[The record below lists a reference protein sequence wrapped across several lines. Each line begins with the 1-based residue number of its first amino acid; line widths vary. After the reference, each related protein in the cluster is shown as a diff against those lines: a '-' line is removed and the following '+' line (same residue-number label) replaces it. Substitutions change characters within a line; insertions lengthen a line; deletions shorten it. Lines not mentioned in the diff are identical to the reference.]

1 MSQQVNLLR
10 KKLDSAINSRKELE
24 QACKLQVDDLTQFI
38 AKLSLVCKGLD
49 LELDNRL
56 AKYRRTIQKGADFE
70 QLKPLL
76 SEITDLVKVQALRAD
91 SNFNAL
97 HLSVEH
103 AGRQLQRRQ
112 GLPDNLRRHL
122 RTLMNDDLNNIKT
135 TNEFVPVLKRLVDIY
150 NRVLDKQLASNSA
163 DDKNFC
169 IARAQ
174 EVQNLL
180 TELTFEGQHNL
191 QIEAIKERIYSD
203 FNLTILVECCVDI
216 IRIIVHSMSQERVS
230 AQQFLFA
237 INETLALLQNNLLQ
251 TVKRSHSFNSQ
262 IKSLNLQ
269 IEEKIRVINLDV
281 EAANDIDT
289 LKKLITEKMSSL
301 NNDLKTKE
309 QVEQKENSQLV
320 QTIKEMASRV
330 NELEHK
336 TEQYQTRLAEQ
347 KFKNLQ
353 DYLTLLPNRSAFDER
368 FTLEYNKFQREH
380 NDLCLVIAD
389 IDRFKSINDSYGHS
403 AGDKTLQTVAKALKN
418 AIRVTDFIARY
429 GGEEFVLI
437 MPHSRLEQVLKP
449 LEKLRI
455 TVKSIPFKFK
465 QQPVSVTISFGVT
478 QLKQGDSMAQAF
490 DRADEALYEAKR
502 QGRDRIVVK

>member
-1 MSQQVNLLR
+1 
-10 KKLDSAINSRKELE
+10 
-24 QACKLQVDDLTQFI
+24 
-38 AKLSLVCKGLD
+38 
-49 LELDNRL
+49 
-56 AKYRRTIQKGADFE
+56 
-70 QLKPLL
+70 
-76 SEITDLVKVQALRAD
+76 
-91 SNFNAL
+91 
-97 HLSVEH
+97 
-103 AGRQLQRRQ
+103 
-112 GLPDNLRRHL
+112 
-122 RTLMNDDLNNIKT
+122 
-135 TNEFVPVLKRLVDIY
+135 
-150 NRVLDKQLASNSA
+150 
-163 DDKNFC
+163 
-169 IARAQ
+169 
-174 EVQNLL
+174 
-180 TELTFEGQHNL
+180 
-191 QIEAIKERIYSD
+191 
-203 FNLTILVECCVDI
+203 
-216 IRIIVHSMSQERVS
+216 MSQERVS

-237 INETLALLQNNLLQ
+237 INETLSLLQNNLLQ

-269 IEEKIRVINLDV
+269 IEEKMRVINLDV

-289 LKKLITEKMSSL
+289 LKRLITEKMSSL

>member
-1 MSQQVNLLR
+1 
-10 KKLDSAINSRKELE
+10 
-24 QACKLQVDDLTQFI
+24 
-38 AKLSLVCKGLD
+38 
-49 LELDNRL
+49 
-56 AKYRRTIQKGADFE
+56 
-70 QLKPLL
+70 
-76 SEITDLVKVQALRAD
+76 
-91 SNFNAL
+91 
-97 HLSVEH
+97 
-103 AGRQLQRRQ
+103 
-112 GLPDNLRRHL
+112 
-122 RTLMNDDLNNIKT
+122 
-135 TNEFVPVLKRLVDIY
+135 
-150 NRVLDKQLASNSA
+150 
-163 DDKNFC
+163 
-169 IARAQ
+169 
-174 EVQNLL
+174 
-180 TELTFEGQHNL
+180 
-191 QIEAIKERIYSD
+191 
-203 FNLTILVECCVDI
+203 
-216 IRIIVHSMSQERVS
+216 MSQERVS

-389 IDRFKSINDSYGHS
+389 IDRFKSINDNYGHS

>member
-1 MSQQVNLLR
+1 
-10 KKLDSAINSRKELE
+10 
-24 QACKLQVDDLTQFI
+24 
-38 AKLSLVCKGLD
+38 
-49 LELDNRL
+49 
-56 AKYRRTIQKGADFE
+56 
-70 QLKPLL
+70 
-76 SEITDLVKVQALRAD
+76 
-91 SNFNAL
+91 
-97 HLSVEH
+97 
-103 AGRQLQRRQ
+103 
-112 GLPDNLRRHL
+112 
-122 RTLMNDDLNNIKT
+122 
-135 TNEFVPVLKRLVDIY
+135 
-150 NRVLDKQLASNSA
+150 
-163 DDKNFC
+163 
-169 IARAQ
+169 
-174 EVQNLL
+174 
-180 TELTFEGQHNL
+180 
-191 QIEAIKERIYSD
+191 
-203 FNLTILVECCVDI
+203 
-216 IRIIVHSMSQERVS
+216 MSQERVS

-368 FTLEYNKFQREH
+368 FTLEYNKFQREN